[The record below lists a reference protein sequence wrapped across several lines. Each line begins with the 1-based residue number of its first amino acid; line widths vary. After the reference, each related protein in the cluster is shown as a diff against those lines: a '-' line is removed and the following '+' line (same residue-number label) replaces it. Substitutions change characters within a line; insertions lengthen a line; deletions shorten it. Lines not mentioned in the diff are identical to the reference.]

1 MTMVIEADKIA
12 TVHYT
17 GTFPEGG
24 VFDSSEGGDPLT
36 FLVGHQQ
43 VIDGFEDEMLG
54 ATVGETRKFTL
65 TPDEAYGHRDEAA
78 TQDAQRSDFSYVDMD
93 VEQALEHGIPF
104 HATNE
109 KGQEV
114 QFRIVAIEG
123 DIVKID
129 FNHPMAGKT
138 LRFAVEVVDI
148 RDAAPEE
155 LSHGHVHGP
164 GGHHH

>member
-43 VIDGFEDEMLG
+43 MIAGFEDEMLG
-54 ATVGETRKFTL
+54 AAVGEKREFTL
-65 TPDEAYGHRDEAA
+65 TPERAYGERDDGAVQVVPRKQFPEDMELEVGMTMAA
-78 TQDAQRSDFSYVDMD
+78 QTEQGPLQFSIAAIT
-93 VEQALEHGIPF
+93 VESV
-104 HATNE
+104 T
-109 KGQEV
+109 V
-114 QFRIVAIEG
+114 
-123 DIVKID
+123 D
-129 FNHPMAGKT
+129 FNHEMAGKT

>member
-1 MTMVIEADKIA
+1 MAMVIEMDKIA

-17 GTFPEGG
+17 GTFPDGR
-24 VFDSSEGGDPLT
+24 VFDSSDKRNPLI

-43 VIDGFEDEMLG
+43 VIAGFEDEMLG
-54 ATVGETRKFTL
+54 AAVGEKREFTL
-65 TPDEAYGHRDEAA
+65 TPERAYGERDDGAVQVVPREQFPEEMELEVGMTMAA
-78 TQDAQRSDFSYVDMD
+78 QTEEGPLQFS
-93 VEQALEHGIPF
+93 
-104 HATNE
+104 
-109 KGQEV
+109 
-114 QFRIVAIEG
+114 VAAITEES
-123 DIVKID
+123 VTVD
-129 FNHPMAGKT
+129 FNHEMAGKT